1 MAEYLRRNLHRLDG
15 KSIDRCVE
23 AVESILSARASGV
36 RSNATSLLGRAG
48 DLLCS
53 VIIPLHSAD
62 GASETLLGVVE
73 NTPADLSYEC
83 LISTNLTPDE
93 RGEFINSLGGDVSV
107 LQCEQGTLGSL
118 YNLAASRATGR
129 YLCFL
134 SPGWIPQT
142 GWLEGLVQRL
152 ENDPEIGI
160 AGGMALF
167 ADGLLAHAGIAV
179 DANLTPV
186 HLYRRLPATFPGP
199 TENKKCQPW
208 RGACW
213 CAVRL
218 SWPPED
224 SMTSTKVTG
233 LSWISVSRRAAKVGR
248 SLILPKVCLFP

>member
-1 MAEYLRRNLHRLDG
+1 M
-15 KSIDRCVE
+15 
-23 AVESILSARASGV
+23 
-36 RSNATSLLGRAG
+36 
-48 DLLCS
+48 
-53 VIIPLHSAD
+53 
-62 GASETLLGVVE
+62 LGVVE
-73 NTPADLSYEC
+73 NTPANLSYEC
-83 LISTNLTPDE
+83 LISTNLAPDE

-186 HLYRRLPATFPGP
+186 HLYRRLPATFPGAHREREMPAVAGCLLVRREAFLATGGFDDVYQSHWAELDFCFQARRKGWKIAYTPESLFISLSGASQDDAADRLRFFAKWVGYLWPDQETYWAEDQLDP
-199 TENKKCQPW
+199 TKLSGLYQSVMHGAAEVAEN
-208 RGACW
+208 
-213 CAVRL
+213 L
-218 SWPPED
+218 
-224 SMTSTKVTG
+224 TT
-233 LSWISVSRRAAKVGR
+233 
-248 SLILPKVCLFP
+248 